1 MLSPAATRELKV
13 FYRALGDLTRLRI
26 VQILT
31 TEGDQPVSAL
41 LRRTRISPPLM
52 TWHLH
57 RLKRA
62 GLVTTERIGREVRC
76 SFRRERFAELNERG
90 LRALMNP
97 SVVLQ

>member
-1 MLSPAATRELKV
+1 MLTPSAARELKM

-31 TEGDQPVSAL
+31 TEGDQTVAAL
-41 LRRTRISPPLM
+41 IRRTRVSPPLM

-62 GLVTTERIGREVRC
+62 GLVTTERAGREVRC
-76 SFRRERFAELNERG
+76 SFQRDQFASLNERG
-90 LRALMNP
+90 LRLLMNP
-97 SVVLQ
+97 SDVPQ